1 MATRPTVIASQKPRE
16 IRLDQAGRRASVPI
30 GDEPKGD
37 VRQVG
42 TSNTA
47 VPEHKHAEAGP
58 MVVRPATKLK
68 VVAPPPE
75 LLAAMAKAKEEPAK
89 VADVVQRALS
99 TRGLDFSARLQQ
111 LKEQNTVLKRQ
122 MMSLE
127 RKPGAAKAATP
138 KAQSRIKAVLARRKV
153 T

>member
-1 MATRPTVIASQKPRE
+1 MATKPTVIASQRPRE
-16 IRLDQAGRRASVPI
+16 IRLDQAGQRASVPV

-47 VPEHKHAEAGP
+47 VPAHKHPEAGP

-68 VVAPPPE
+68 VVAPPPA
-75 LLAAMAKAKEEPAK
+75 LLAAILKAKEGPAK
-89 VADVVQRALS
+89 ATQVEPDALS
-99 TRGLDFSARLQQ
+99 TRGLDFSARLK
-111 LKEQNTVLKRQ
+111 LIKEQNTALKKQ
-122 MMSLE
+122 MTSLE
-127 RKPGAAKAATP
+127 RKPLAAQATVS
-138 KAQSRIKAVLARRKV
+138 KAQSRIKALLARRKV